1 MPLLPGN
8 QKDQLKLFAGLVAVS
23 LAAYY
28 YLYPYTMRA
37 EELTGI
43 DTHVTQLD
51 SINQRAK
58 AELAKG
64 SVDELR
70 AQAAQYRA
78 NLEQMRRLVPTGNE
92 VPALLEQIS
101 TAARRVGLE
110 VGNVTPEPMIAGE
123 QFDTYRYKLTV
134 VGGYHALAEFLTNVG
149 SLPRIV
155 APVTFSLVPGDHE
168 RSGQA
173 ARRHAGRRAR
183 VDGDHPDVRRPRR
196 RARGRAHAGERR
208 PTRLRGG
215 RPVTHPATHLPMR
228 RTPVPSHGP
237 SRAPRR

>member
-1 MPLLPGN
+1 MPLLPTN
-8 QKDQLKLFAGLVAVS
+8 QKDQIKLFAGLVAVS

-28 YLYPYTMRA
+28 YLYPYTARA
-37 EELTGI
+37 EELAGI

-51 SINQRAK
+51 SVNQRAK

-70 AQAAQYRA
+70 AQAAQYRE

-155 APVTFSLVPGDHE
+155 APVTFSLVPATINGPAKQRAGTPGAE
-168 RSGQA
+168 LESTVTIQTYVARGAAPGAALTQA
-173 ARRHAGRRAR
+173 SAGRIAS
-183 VDGDHPDVRRPRR
+183 
-196 RARGRAHAGERR
+196 AEA
-208 PTRLRGG
+208 
-215 RPVTHPATHLPMR
+215 
-228 RTPVPSHGP
+228 
-237 SRAPRR
+237 AP